1 MNPLLV
7 NEKWLSGLPADIQK
21 IIVDAAAESQAW
33 QRDYAPTSEK
43 TFEQKMKDAG
53 VTWSSPDV
61 APFRQSVQPFYK
73 EVGDKING
81 NDFIKKIQD
90 AS

>member
-1 MNPLLV
+1 
-7 NEKWLSGLPADIQK
+7 
-21 IIVDAAAESQAW
+21 
-33 QRDYAPTSEK
+33 
-43 TFEQKMKDAG
+43 
-53 VTWSSPDV
+53 
-61 APFRQSVQPFYK
+61 VQPFYK